1 MKMQNATNCKK
12 EESNH
17 AWIPE
22 DFLVMLSD
30 HTEQWSILPD
40 LPTLSKIKKRKIYF
54 LNNLI
59 KTTTLQWLSFLT
71 CVMSEAW
78 QVHKEGEGPCLL
90 LQVLASVPWDEV
102 LPSQT
107 V

>member
-1 MKMQNATNCKK
+1 MKKQNATNCKK

-40 LPTLSKIKKRKIYF
+40 LPTLSKIKKRNIFYQQP
-54 LNNLI
+54 NQNHYTSMTVI
-59 KTTTLQWLSFLT
+59 SYVCDVRGLT
-71 CVMSEAW
+71 GA
-78 QVHKEGEGPCLL
+78 
-90 LQVLASVPWDEV
+90 
-102 LPSQT
+102 
-107 V
+107 